1 MKITHHIPTEQFG
14 FTEVE
19 LAEGENTSYD
29 EAKSLYGA
37 VLPQPE
43 GVEIS
48 ELGNELAD
56 YASKISTGGIST
68 KEFNEA
74 LDRYLTDGTG
84 ETDVYLRM
92 SESQKAVFQEVKK
105 SLKRIK
111 AKQE

>member
-1 MKITHHIPTEQFG
+1 MAKIIHHIPTEQFG

-19 LAEGENTSYD
+19 IAEGSEMTYS

-37 VLPQPE
+37 NLPSQE
-43 GVEIS
+43 GLE
-48 ELGNELAD
+48 
-56 YASKISTGGIST
+56 T

-92 SESQKAVFQEVKK
+92 NESQQRMFQEIKK
-105 SLKRIK
+105 SFARLAPEKELRTRT
-111 AKQE
+111 